1 MRVKMICT
9 YCDKNKIKKGEFR
22 CDECASK
29 AVMNPNER
37 NVAIAGQTRWR
48 KANGNYT
55 PRP

>member
-1 MRVKMICT
+1 MICT